1 MEGANG
7 LWWKEPGGCLRS
19 WQISAQQGSVVS
31 TSLKIKRDHE
41 ATFQGMEKG
50 MSMLIESW
58 IDKHGSHCSRQ
69 PSQKQPW
76 TPFRSLLSN
85 TGMYGDVSRLF
96 LLFYM
101 DHVEVAIC

>member
-7 LWWKEPGGCLRS
+7 LWWKEPGGCLRI
-19 WQISAQQGSVVS
+19 WQISAQQGSAVS

-58 IDKHGSHCSRQ
+58 IDKHGSHCSCQ
-69 PSQKQPW
+69 PAETETALDSFLGVCYPTLGCTATYLGFSFCSTW
-76 TPFRSLLSN
+76 T
-85 TGMYGDVSRLF
+85 
-96 LLFYM
+96 
-101 DHVEVAIC
+101 I